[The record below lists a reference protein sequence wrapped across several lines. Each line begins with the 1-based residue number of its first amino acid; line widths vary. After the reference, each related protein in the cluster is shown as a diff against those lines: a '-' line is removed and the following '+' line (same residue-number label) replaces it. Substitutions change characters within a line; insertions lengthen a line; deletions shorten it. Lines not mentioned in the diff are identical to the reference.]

1 MRSAYNYTI
10 VERHKQ
16 KLYIPYF
23 GIEFSGWT
31 MLIGMLLGVL
41 LGMLVVGKPLSF
53 LLGDFAYIFALA
65 ITAIIETVAVMFI
78 TEIDRESGK
87 NKLITIYYRH
97 LKKYQLIYDA
107 KGNRHY
113 LSKKK
118 QGVIYHVC

>member
-16 KLYIPYF
+16 KLYIPYV

-31 MLIGMLLGVL
+31 MLFGMLLGVL

-53 LLGDFAYIFALA
+53 MLGDFAYVFALV
-65 ITAIIETVAVMFI
+65 ITAIVETVAVSFI
-78 TEIDRESGK
+78 TEVDRETGK
-87 NKLITIYYRH
+87 NKLIGIYYRN
-97 LKKYQLIYDA
+97 LKKYQMIYDD
-107 KGNRHY
+107 KGKRHY

-118 QGVIYHVC
+118 KGVIYRVC